1 MRHIFVT
8 ALLTAA
14 ASLQGPTPEAIVDRA
29 AAGGFSG
36 VVLAVRDGATVLER
50 ASGTRNDPASTPFQT
65 STPFAIASVT
75 KQFTR
80 AAMLVLE
87 QQGRL
92 SLADPVFR
100 YVPEL
105 PADKAQIT
113 LQQIFDMQAGF
124 HEYHD
129 AGGNIPG
136 DHQPMTRDEAIA
148 VIGKQRLHFTPG
160 TDRRYSN
167 SGYTLLAVVIER
179 VSGKTFDAFVRES
192 LLGPSGMRD
201 TGFYGEARWR
211 GRVSRGGGPA
221 RYLDNDP
228 AAWPTPRWTLIGSGG
243 MVSTAG
249 DLAKWVR
256 ALHSGR
262 LLDASR
268 LQRMYPREE
277 WAFYAGGSSFGN
289 YTTVLEFDRGRDFVI
304 VHSNRGAAAAT
315 LAGEVAEA
323 MRGAPLPDGMKQAL
337 GARRE
342 TTTTSQTQT
351 DGGDEVRLPGG
362 ADTPAK
368 RAARA
373 LLAALRDGSDEAL
386 TAFAEE
392 SLSPALR
399 AAMPMPDRLAE
410 LRRIGEVMRASGRL
424 RIVPEGEHR
433 ASIVME
439 GGEGMVV
446 TLSIAATAP
455 GHIETLTVGRQ
466 VFIPAERPLAAT
478 RLP

>member
-8 ALLTAA
+8 ALLAA
-14 ASLQGPTPEAIVDRA
+14 AAPLQSSSPAAVMDRA

-36 VVLAVRDGATVLER
+36 VVLAVRDGATVIER
-50 ASGTRNDPASTPFQT
+50 ASGTLNDPNGTPFT
-65 STPFAIASVT
+65 AATPFSIASIT

-80 AAMLVLE
+80 AGMLVLE

-92 SLADPVFR
+92 KLSDPVST

-105 PADKAQIT
+105 PADKASIT

-129 AGGNIPG
+129 AGGDIPG
-136 DHQPMTRDEAIA
+136 DHQPMTRDQAIA
-148 VIGKQRLHFTPG
+148 AIGKQRLHFTPG

-192 LLGPSGMRD
+192 LLAPAGMTD
-201 TGFYGEARWR
+201 TGFYGDPRWR
-211 GRVSRGGGPA
+211 GRAARGGGPG

-228 AAWPTPRWTLIGSGG
+228 AAWPVPQWTLIGSGG

-256 ALHSGR
+256 TLHSGR
-262 LLDASR
+262 LIDAAR

-315 LAGEVAEA
+315 VAGEIAEA
-323 MRGAPLPDGMKQAL
+323 MRGAPLPGGMKQAL

-351 DGGDEVRLPGG
+351 EGGDEVRLPGG
-362 ADTPAK
+362 PDTPAK

-373 LLAALRDGSDEAL
+373 LLAALRDGSDDAL
-386 TAFAEE
+386 AAFAQEM
-392 SLSPALR
+392 LSPALR
-399 AAMPMPDRLAE
+399 AATPMTVRLAE
-410 LRRIGEVMRASGRL
+410 LRRIGDVMRASGRL

-433 ASIVME
+433 ASIVMD

-446 TLSIAATAP
+446 TLSVAAAAP
-455 GHIETLTVGRQ
+455 GHIESLTVGR
-466 VFIPAERPLAAT
+466 
-478 RLP
+478 